1 MNRQVIILGVFIL
14 IISSGFQS
22 VSAEIFFPST
32 NFRQE
37 GPSTYCIVEPSESI
51 AENQEQWVDLASGAV
66 SDWEDKLKDAELEN
80 DSLWEMNQKIITED
94 EDEDCDIIIKFKD
107 KPDLLDNVAGFFA
120 WPPGNIVIYYL
131 EYKLCHQVVS
141 CYEDNVFK
149 SNDMIYAI
157 ALHEIGHTL
166 GLDHYISDD
175 NSLNVKW
182 QRANTS
188 PPSIMIPALHQN
200 PSLSEIT
207 DIDVQKVRSIYGS
220 EGFYAFLDIPTIPQP
235 TPVPEPTP
243 VPQPTPVPEPTPV
256 PTPVPVPQ
264 PTPEP
269 KTKPIIPVKPFD
281 RMEISHKVIEVQS
294 YNREIVTI
302 SGQIAAEE
310 FFGGQDVIITIH
322 KPDQTIQVLK
332 IKSTAKGYFETPL
345 IFDKDSMLGTYHISA
360 SYVQH
365 VDKDMDISFE
375 VVNKQI
381 EDQSISKTSPNG
393 FEGFESKK
401 GAFKDRIPVW
411 VKHNT
416 KGWADGHISDK
427 VFISGIQYLM
437 ENKIIELSNSK
448 TPYLNSKEIPQ
459 WVKNIAG
466 YWTNGMI
473 TDDNFISSIQYLVN
487 NKIINP

>member
-1 MNRQVIILGVFIL
+1 MNRQGIIFGVFIL

-37 GPSTYCIVEPSESI
+37 GPSTYCIVEPSENIS
-51 AENQEQWVDLASGAV
+51 ENQDQWLDLASDAV
-66 SDWEDKLKDAELEN
+66 SDWEDKLKDVELEN
-80 DSLWEMNQKIITED
+80 DSLWEMNQKIITDGED
-94 EDEDCDIIIKFKD
+94 SDCDIIIKFKD

-131 EYKLCHQVVS
+131 QYKLCNQVVS

-175 NSLNVKW
+175 NSLNAKW
-182 QRANTS
+182 QTANTS

-207 DIDVQKVRSIYGS
+207 NIDVQKVRSIYGS
-220 EGFYAFLDIPTIPQP
+220 DGFYAFLDIPTIPEP
-235 TPVPEPTP
+235 TPVPEP

-256 PTPVPVPQ
+256 PTP
-264 PTPEP
+264 EP
-269 KTKPIIPVKPFD
+269 KIKPIIPVKPFD
-281 RMEISHKVIEVQS
+281 NMEISHKVIEVQS

-310 FFGGQDVIITIH
+310 FFGGQDIIITIH

-332 IKSTAKGYFETPL
+332 IKSTARGYFETPL

-360 SYVQH
+360 SYVHH
-365 VDKDMDISFE
+365 VDKDMDITFD

-381 EDQSISKTSPNG
+381 EAKPSLKSSPNG
-393 FEGFESKK
+393 LDGFESEKK
-401 GAFKDRIPVW
+401 YFQDKIPIWIKD
-411 VKHNT
+411 KA
-416 KGWADGHISDK
+416 KGWTNGDIGEEG
-427 VFISGIQYLM
+427 FISGIQYL
-437 ENKIIELSNSK
+437 IERK
-448 TPYLNSKEIPQ
+448 TIDRPGFGEPLTNNSKEIPP
-459 WVKNIAG
+459 WIKNIVVFWAKD
-466 YWTNGMI
+466 MI
-473 TDDNFISSIQYLVN
+473 SDDNFISSMQYLVS